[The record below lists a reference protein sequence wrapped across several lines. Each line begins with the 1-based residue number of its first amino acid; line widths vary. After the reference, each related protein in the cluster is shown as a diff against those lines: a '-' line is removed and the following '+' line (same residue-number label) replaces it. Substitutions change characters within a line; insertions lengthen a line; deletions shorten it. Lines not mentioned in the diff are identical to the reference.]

1 MHYSPITEECPIALH
16 PFKACVAPRPIGWIS
31 TVSRDGVDN
40 LAPFSQFQN
49 LSYDPPMVMIAINE
63 GGDEPDNV
71 HRKDT
76 VINIEETGCFVYNIV
91 TYDLKDAMN
100 ITGAGFDP
108 DVDEFEKA
116 GVTKADSICVA
127 AKRVAESPI
136 QFECEYMQTIRIPGT
151 KPYGKGTVNIIIG
164 KVVQIHV
171 KDEVILPN
179 GKLDYE
185 NMKLI
190 GRAGYWDYG
199 IMEDVFSM
207 KVPGVSLE
215 RMAAM
220 EGRKATDADR
230 EADRAAAKE

>member
-1 MHYSPITEECPIALH
+1 MHYSPLTEECPIKLN

-31 TVSRDGVDN
+31 TVSRNGVDN

-76 VINIEETGCFVYNIV
+76 VINIEETGGFVYNAV
-91 TYDLKDAMN
+91 PYALREQMN

-108 DVDEFEKA
+108 EVDEFEKA
-116 GVTKADSICVA
+116 GVHKADSVIVA

-151 KPYGKGTVNIIIG
+151 RPYGKGTVNIIIG
-164 KVVQIHV
+164 RVVQIHV
-171 KDEVILPN
+171 SDDIILPN
-179 GKLDYE
+179 GKLDYA
-185 NMKLI
+185 NLKLI

-199 IMEDVFSM
+199 VMEDTFTM

-220 EGRKATDADR
+220 EGRRATD
-230 EADRAAAKE
+230 EDRALDQQQK